1 MARTFRSDE
10 SAVSTVVGALLMIV
24 ITVLFAATIVALS
37 TGIGDSLTSE
47 ATAGAMIDSDRSS
60 VEITVTTAGNADYV
74 NITGD
79 VYDHLAASSEYD
91 HEDLREIDSGA
102 EFRFTTDD
110 LESDGY
116 DGRAVAIAVQG
127 DTETVVTSE
136 DYTLEP

>member
-1 MARTFRSDE
+1 MTRTFRSDE
-10 SAVSTVVGALLMIV
+10 SGVSTVVGALLMIV

-47 ATAGAMIDSDRSS
+47 ATAGVVIDSDRSS

-79 VYDHLAASSEYD
+79 VYDHLDSTEYD

-102 EFRFTTDD
+102 EFRFTSDD

-116 DGRAVAIAVQG
+116 DGRVVAIAVQG